1 MVFRATVIASQ
12 LLASTA
18 SQSAEA
24 TAALQVSQRMSE
36 VLATTNTLS
45 MVQNME
51 NTLHSTLKTMVT
63 NATKKPATNDG
74 VMANITNV
82 ATFLKEW
89 SDQIDLLASSVKTEA
104 TAGEATLRTAHER
117 VTSCNVAATTDLD
130 DILAVTKVEQDTKA
144 DAHKNCRKQQSGLED
159 TQGTKC
165 GDAADYAVEV
175 KDEVPACLSSLDANM
190 THTLWCMGEANSW
203 YNDHQPIQAAKNGD
217 CTSAQDDAASKLA
230 GCDSLQDEYEKAFSC
245 YHCRLDAV
253 CSTLTTCHENAV
265 KHHEALKEDVKV
277 MVDSQT
283 TLWKGIQ
290 KVKCFLEKF
299 TLAQSQFLTHDDL
312 KSCTD
317 ATTFKAA
324 YDDTEG
330 AQLQNYTKHNDAD
343 PKSTCTLDPQ
353 TLLKTYGVMPFT
365 NWNIAGKAGNVCPG
379 SVSVSGNSLSCG
391 NPQRL

>member
-51 NTLHSTLKTMVT
+51 STLHSTLKTMVT
-63 NATKKPATNDG
+63 PATNDG

-82 ATFLKEW
+82 ASFLAEW
-89 SDQIDLLASSVKTEA
+89 SNQIDLLASSVKTEA
-104 TAGEATLRTAHER
+104 TAGEATLKAAHEK
-117 VTSCNVAATTDLD
+117 VTSCNVAAKTDLD
-130 DILAVTKVEQDTKA
+130 DIASVTKADQAAKA
-144 DAHKNCRKQQSGLED
+144 DAHKTCRQQQFGLEE
-159 TQGTKC
+159 TEGTKC
-165 GDAADYAVEV
+165 LDAVSYAGTV
-175 KDEVPACLSSLDANM
+175 KTAVPACLSSLDGNM

-203 YNDHQPIQAAKNGD
+203 YNDHVSIQTTKNGD
-217 CTSAQDDAASKLA
+217 CTSAQDNATSKLA
-230 GCDSLQDEYEKAFSC
+230 DCESLQDEYEKAFSC
-245 YHCRLDAV
+245 YHCRLNAV

-265 KHHEALKEDVKV
+265 KHHEALSADVEV

-312 KSCTD
+312 RSCTN
-317 ATTFKAA
+317 ATTFKANF
-324 YDDTEG
+324 DDTEG
-330 AQLQNYTKHNDAD
+330 AQLQNYTKHISAD
-343 PKSTCTLDPQ
+343 SKSTCTVDPL
-353 TLLKTYGVMPFT
+353 TLINTYDSMPFT
-365 NWNIAGKAGNVCPG
+365 EWNIAGKAGNGCPG
-379 SVSVSGNSLSCG
+379 SVQVSGNSQSCG
-391 NPQRL
+391 K